1 MTESFLGGIRGTLAG
16 ALDRDFGEYL
26 NATQYANDGFGT
38 RLDPSLVFLNGTS
51 AQAGHLGIGVS
62 LIDDNQPFR
71 NEVEAAV
78 EPSLPLGMDVRT
90 QQFGSMGRLY

>member
-51 AQAGHLGIGVS
+51 AQAGRLGIGAS
-62 LIDDNQPFR
+62 LVDEDQAFR
-71 NEVEAAV
+71 IKV
-78 EPSLPLGMDVRT
+78 
-90 QQFGSMGRLY
+90 